1 MANWEGVGL
10 WKATKRKV
18 LLQREIKT
26 RNFLKGLFI
35 AEISQLLQKWHHFAA
50 FRITKMIYGLRSE
63 QTVTHTA
70 LWCSLKES
78 LFCME
83 YNPFCFKC
91 VRAGILKLWPL
102 LYRHA
107 KVHENAINTM
117 VTCSY
122 NWPTYNICVSS
133 MRFTYSSQDSL
144 FHSESIYIGFK
155 LTTSTVQE
163 LCPPQNGL
171 HELN

>member
-1 MANWEGVGL
+1 MTPFCCL
-10 WKATKRKV
+10 
-18 LLQREIKT
+18 
-26 RNFLKGLFI
+26 
-35 AEISQLLQKWHHFAA
+35 

-63 QTVTHTA
+63 QTVTNTV

-83 YNPFCFKC
+83 ENPFCFKC
-91 VRAGILKLWPL
+91 VRAGILKLLPL

-122 NWPTYNICVSS
+122 KWPTYNICVSS

-155 LTTSTVQE
+155 LTTPTVQE
-163 LCPPQNGL
+163 LCPLKMVCTNKTRRSFDKIIYNCVEKYRYNL
-171 HELN
+171 